1 MTRQRAIQVLLST
14 CLPLFTCL
22 RLLLFT
28 RRGSA
33 ASGAESA
40 AEKLLREKE
49 TAWAEDAARMREDS
63 HAKVS
68 GGRGGANA
76 RVILIASDSDGWI
89 DLFVAVAVSA
99 EEKSFV

>member
-1 MTRQRAIQVLLST
+1 MRAEAYLKMRMKVVFGDGGRVV
-14 CLPLFTCL
+14 LFTCL
-22 RLLLFT
+22 RLLFFT

-68 GGRGGANA
+68 GGRGGSKC
-76 RVILIASDSDGWI
+76 ASDTDS
-89 DLFVAVAVSA
+89 
-99 EEKSFV
+99 E